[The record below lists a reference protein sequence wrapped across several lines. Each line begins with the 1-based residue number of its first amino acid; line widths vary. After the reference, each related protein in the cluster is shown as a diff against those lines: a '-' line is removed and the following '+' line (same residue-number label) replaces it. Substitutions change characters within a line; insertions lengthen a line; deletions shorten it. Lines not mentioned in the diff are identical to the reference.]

1 MTSTFSDFVAS
12 KPEKDLMKEQVQ
24 DYCKMLCQALIESFK
39 SYTIKSHGISIV
51 RALDNGD
58 STSVQYHEDRIQ
70 EVKNNINIY
79 DFYMVEGRKYW
90 KIVMSTDGDYRSQS
104 VHAFVDKSNGDVY
117 KSASFKSPAKG
128 VRYNLLD
135 ESSREYVLANCDWA
149 GSYLYQR

>member
-12 KPEKDLMKEQVQ
+12 KPDKDLMKKQVQ
-24 DYCKMLCQALIESFK
+24 DYCKMLCQALIENYK

-51 RALDNGD
+51 RALDAGD

-70 EVKNNINIY
+70 EVKNNIDIY
-79 DFYMVEGRKYW
+79 DFYMIEGRKYW
-90 KIVMSTDGDYRSQS
+90 KIVMSTDGDYRCQS

-117 KSASFKSPAKG
+117 KSASFKTPAKG

-135 ESSREYVLANCDWA
+135 ESSREYVLANCDWS

>member
-12 KPEKDLMKEQVQ
+12 KPDKDLMKKQVQ
-24 DYCKMLCQALIESFK
+24 DYCKMLCEALIENYK
-39 SYTIKSHGISIV
+39 SYSIRSHNHSIV
-51 RALDNGD
+51 RALDEGD
-58 STSVQYHEDRIQ
+58 STKVQYHEDRIQ
-70 EVKNNINIY
+70 EIKNNVDIY

-90 KIVMSTDGDYRSQS
+90 KIVMSTDGDYRCQS

-117 KSASFKSPAKG
+117 KSASFKTPAKG

-135 ESSREYVLANCDWA
+135 ESSRENVLANCDWS

>member
-12 KPEKDLMKEQVQ
+12 KPDKDLMKKQVQ
-24 DYCKMLCQALIESFK
+24 DYCKLLCQALIENYK

-51 RALDNGD
+51 RALDAGD

-70 EVKNNINIY
+70 EVKNNIDIY
-79 DFYMVEGRKYW
+79 DFYMIEGRKYW
-90 KIVMSTDGDYRSQS
+90 KIVMSTDGDYRCQS

-117 KSASFKSPAKG
+117 KSASFKTPAKG

-135 ESSREYVLANCDWA
+135 ESSREYVLANCDWS

>member
-12 KPEKDLMKEQVQ
+12 KPDKDLMKKQVQ
-24 DYCKMLCQALIESFK
+24 DYCKLLCQALIDNYKE
-39 SYTIKSHGISIV
+39 YTIRSHNRSIV
-51 RALDNGD
+51 RALDSGD
-58 STSVQYHEDRIQ
+58 STQVQYHEDRIQ

-79 DFYMVEGRKYW
+79 DFYMIEGRKYW

-104 VHAFVDKSNGDVY
+104 VHAFVDKSNGNVY
-117 KSASFKSPAKG
+117 KSASFKTPAKG

-135 ESSREYVLANCDWA
+135 ESSRENVLANCDWS